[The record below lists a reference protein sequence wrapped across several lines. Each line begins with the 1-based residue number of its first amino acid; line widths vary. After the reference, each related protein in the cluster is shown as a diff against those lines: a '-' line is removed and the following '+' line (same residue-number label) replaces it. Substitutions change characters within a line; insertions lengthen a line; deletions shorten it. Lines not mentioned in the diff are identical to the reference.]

1 MRRFGV
7 YMCVLATTVLF
18 LPRPATAQTGGDLAV
33 GYSFLT
39 NDQLAANAGS
49 LPLGWFFDTSF
60 ELNEAVSIAFDV
72 NGHYRRGI
80 DPSDTYSGGPM
91 DMPVPPNPNE
101 DFQAFSFNR
110 PEAELLLAGPD
121 RLPRE
126 HPDGQRGRGSAG
138 STCRRAAS
146 GRTSTRCSGPV
157 RSLRKINFFA
167 HTATHL
173 AIQPGGGVDIDMTP
187 NTAFR
192 VQARLPADDVPDAG
206 PERHGV
212 DVVAGESE
220 RRGLQGAVGLGR
232 RGRQARRTPQLTP
245 SGVRAA
251 AASRKKIDSRS
262 RVGRRVCSS

>member
-1 MRRFGV
+1 MSKRLVFG
-7 YMCVLATTVLF
+7 CVLAAAALCT
-18 LPRPATAQTGGDLAV
+18 PQPATAQTGGDLAV

-110 PEAELLLAGPD
+110 PEAEYCSPVLTVCHVNIQTASVVAGP
-121 RLPRE
+121 RFHMQTGGVRPYFHALF
-126 HPDGQRGRGSAG
+126 GA
-138 STCRRAAS
+138 
-146 GRTSTRCSGPV
+146 V

-192 VQARLPADDVPDAG
+192 VQADYRLTMYPTPDQNDTG
-206 PERHGV
+206 SMSSLVSPNGEDFKELSVSVGV
-212 DVVAGESE
+212 VVK
-220 RRGLQGAVGLGR
+220 LG
-232 RGRQARRTPQLTP
+232 ARRN
-245 SGVRAA
+245 
-251 AASRKKIDSRS
+251 
-262 RVGRRVCSS
+262 